1 MKTLFGILL
10 ICTSL
15 SACTSKQELPSN
27 SGSGADLMRSSPC
40 ACNQIDYDGSGFK
53 WRG

>member
-1 MKTLFGILL
+1 MRTIFGILL
-10 ICTSL
+10 ICISL
-15 SACTSKQELPSN
+15 SACTSNLELPSN
-27 SGSGADLMRSSPC
+27 SGSGADLMRESPC